1 MSRWSHDEL
10 REWLAPTPGRKRMR
24 LALDHVRQALARLS
38 NPELSFPSIH
48 VAGTNGKG
56 SLCVHL
62 AARGAANGVLTGVF
76 SSPHLVRVEE
86 RVRID
91 GQPIS
96 PEEFDLALSEV
107 REAVESEPMIE
118 ITYYEKTMLVAM
130 MAFHRAKIDR
140 AIIETG
146 LGGRLDAT
154 RCVRADLCAI
164 TTISEDHMEILG
176 PTLAHVL
183 REKAGIHREGTPL
196 VMLDPKDSE
205 LADEAARIIGDDLII
220 HSPSKGMTPWEI
232 SRSMATEMG
241 GMLGWG
247 IDHEDPVWPGRDA
260 RTYQFGKVE
269 LILSAAHNYES
280 ILSEMSGLREPVV
293 LIVGLTKK
301 QDLVRALEPV
311 RDAIQ
316 RKMILRT
323 LILEP
328 QHGRLPPES
337 SHDVMIAL
345 GVDAMGPQPD
355 DMEDAINS
363 ASMYAGE
370 RGVRVLVLGS
380 IHMVGECVDVINRN
394 QGGLGHFL
402 RIHSSHHGS
411 KSEQ

>member
-1 MSRWSHDEL
+1 MSKWSHDEL

-76 SSPHLVRVEE
+76 SSPHLVHVEE

-107 REAVESEPMIE
+107 REAVEREPMIE

-183 REKAGIHREGTPL
+183 REKAGICLLYT
-196 VMLDPKDSE
+196 
-205 LADEAARIIGDDLII
+205 
-220 HSPSKGMTPWEI
+220 SPSPRDRQK
-232 SRSMATEMG
+232 SRMPS
-241 GMLGWG
+241 
-247 IDHEDPVWPGRDA
+247 
-260 RTYQFGKVE
+260 
-269 LILSAAHNYES
+269 SA
-280 ILSEMSGLREPVV
+280 
-293 LIVGLTKK
+293 
-301 QDLVRALEPV
+301 
-311 RDAIQ
+311 
-316 RKMILRT
+316 
-323 LILEP
+323 
-328 QHGRLPPES
+328 
-337 SHDVMIAL
+337 
-345 GVDAMGPQPD
+345 
-355 DMEDAINS
+355 
-363 ASMYAGE
+363 
-370 RGVRVLVLGS
+370 
-380 IHMVGECVDVINRN
+380 
-394 QGGLGHFL
+394 
-402 RIHSSHHGS
+402 
-411 KSEQ
+411 

>member
-76 SSPHLVRVEE
+76 SSPQLVRVEE

-380 IHMVGECVDVINRN
+380 IHMVGECADVINRN
-394 QGGLGHFL
+394 QGGLDQLL

-411 KSEQ
+411 KSES